1 MRRIAPLVIGIIT
14 TILILAAA
22 AVPTAAQ
29 AAGPGPAPDDH
40 GSTVT
45 VIHPPAGTAGAFGIS
60 DGPGGVWF
68 SHGGTLDRVTHRG
81 IEEFP
86 VPDTATA
93 NTGTL
98 AFTPGGPLWF
108 ADRANSRIGSIDRN
122 GTIRTY
128 DVPHPAGGIA
138 LPQGIVIGPGTDI
151 WFTDQTGGSI
161 DRLNSRT
168 GTIDVH
174 PVPTPASG
182 PLGLVR
188 GPDRALWFTERTAA
202 KVGRLA
208 PDGTFTEWALAPGAF
223 PNRITVGPD
232 RAIWFTELNAGKL
245 GRIDRAGQLTEYPIS
260 GGPVG
265 ITTGPGHAMFITLFN
280 DKALVRVDTTARVT
294 GRWELPGALGPV
306 QTTTINGDVWVADPT
321 SDTVYRIRPHCE
333 DAA

>member
-29 AAGPGPAPDDH
+29 AAGPGPASDRPRFDRHRDPPARRH
-40 GSTVT
+40 GRCVRDQRRTRRRLVLPRRHPGPG
-45 VIHPPAGTAGAFGIS
+45 HPPR
-60 DGPGGVWF
+60 D
-68 SHGGTLDRVTHRG
+68 RG
-81 IEEFP
+81 IP
-86 VPDTATA
+86 RAGHPTA

-108 ADRANSRIGSIDRN
+108 ADRANSRIGSIDRS
-122 GTIRTY
+122 GHIRTY
-128 DVPHPAGGIA
+128 DIPHPDGAIA
-138 LPQGIVIGPGTDI
+138 VPQGIVIGPGHYV
-151 WFTDQTGGSI
+151 WFTDQTGGTI
-161 DRLNSRT
+161 DRLNIRT
-168 GTIDVH
+168 GAIDVH

-188 GPDRALWFTERTAA
+188 GPDGALWFTERTAA
-202 KVGRLA
+202 KVGRMA

-265 ITTGPGHAMFITLFN
+265 ITTGPGHAC
-280 DKALVRVDTTARVT
+280 
-294 GRWELPGALGPV
+294 
-306 QTTTINGDVWVADPT
+306 
-321 SDTVYRIRPHCE
+321 S
-333 DAA
+333 

>member
-1 MRRIAPLVIGIIT
+1 MRRIAPLIIGIT
-14 TILILAAA
+14 TTVLILASTAL
-22 AVPTAAQ
+22 PTAAH
-29 AAGPGPAPDDH
+29 AATATADPPPADDP
-40 GSTVT
+40 SVT

-68 SHGGTLDRVTHRG
+68 SHGATLDRVTRSG
-81 IEEFP
+81 IDE
-86 VPDTATA
+86 VRMPDPTS

-98 AFTPGGPLWF
+98 AFKPGGPLWF
-108 ADRANSRIGSIDRN
+108 ADRADSRIGSIDRR

-128 DVPHPAGGIA
+128 DIPHPAGGIA
-138 LPQGIVIGPGTDI
+138 LPQGIVIGPGPDI

-161 DRLNSRT
+161 DRLDTRN

-174 PVPTPASG
+174 PVPTPAAG

-188 GPDRALWFTERTAA
+188 GPDGALWFTERTAA
-202 KVGRLA
+202 KVGRMA

-245 GRIDRAGQLTEYPIS
+245 GRIDRTGQLTEYPIS

-265 ITTGPGHAMFITLFN
+265 ITTGPGHALYVTLFN
-280 DKALVRVDTTARVT
+280 DKALVRVTTTAQVT
-294 GRWELPGALGPV
+294 GRWELPGAAGPV
-306 QTTTINGDVWVADPT
+306 QTTTINDAIWVADPT
-321 SDTVYRIRPHCE
+321 SDTVYKIRLHC
-333 DAA
+333 DD